1 MARSSIDT
9 FKTNVMRHGG
19 LSKPN
24 RFNVI
29 FTPPT
34 LSLINLDFG
43 NLLANALGGN
53 LSLRDLISDPRDIS
67 LLCQSA
73 SLPGRQITTF
83 ETSDRDAAR
92 KIPYGYLD
100 TEVNCTFLLTEDYYM
115 KTIFD
120 NWMEQVFNTDSYHPN
135 YKNEFVTDVRIQQLN
150 QRDKPIYGVVL
161 EQAYPTAITDIAL
174 DNTLSDTVGSFTV
187 TFSYT
192 KWRKENGLES
202 AIGELKSAIELFT
215 G

>member
-19 LSKPN
+19 LSQPN
-24 RFNVI
+24 RFNMI
-29 FTPPT
+29 FTPPK

-53 LSLRDLISDPRDIS
+53 LTLKDLI
-67 LLCQSA
+67 
-73 SLPGRQITTF
+73 GRQITTF
-83 ETSDRDAAR
+83 DTEARDASR

-100 TEVNCTFLLTEDYYM
+100 TEVVATFLLTEDYYM

-120 NWMEQVFNTDSYHPN
+120 NWMEVVFDTSSYHAN
-135 YKNEFVTDVRIQQLN
+135 WKDDFVTDVRIQQLN
-150 QRDKPIYGVVL
+150 KKGNPVYGVVL
-161 EQAYPTAITDIAL
+161 EAAYPTSITEIAL
-174 DNTLSDTVGSFTV
+174 DNTLTDAIGSFTV
-187 TFSYT
+187 TFSYD
-192 KWRKENGLES
+192 KWRKESGLES
-202 AIGELKSAIELFT
+202 AIGQIKSGIELIT